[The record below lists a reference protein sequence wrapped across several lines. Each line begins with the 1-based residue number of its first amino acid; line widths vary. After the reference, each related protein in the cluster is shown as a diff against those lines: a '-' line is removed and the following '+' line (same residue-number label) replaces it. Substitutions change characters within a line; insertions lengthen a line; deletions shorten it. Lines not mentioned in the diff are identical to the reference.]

1 MSVVT
6 LEQRGSVAI
15 LTLDNP
21 GKLNALSIEML
32 EGIGVHLDAIE
43 PDDAVRAVVITG
55 AGEKAFAAGADIGHM
70 REASVEEA
78 REYAELGHT
87 LLGRIESFAKP
98 VIAAINGFALGGGCE
113 LVLACDIRLASD
125 NARLGQPEV
134 NLGIFPGW
142 GGTQRLPRL
151 TSPGFA
157 KELIFTARH
166 VGAEEAKAAGLV
178 NHVYPLAELIDRAV
192 AMGETIASKSPLA
205 VSVAKRLVNQALEGD
220 YRDALARELAAFG
233 DAFATDDQREGMAA
247 FFDKREPRFT
257 GR

>member
-1 MSVVT
+1 MPVT
-6 LEQRGSVAI
+6 LELRGPVAV
-15 LTLDNP
+15 LTLENP
-21 GKLNALSIEML
+21 GKLNALSIEIL
-32 EGIGVHLDAIE
+32 DELDGHLDAVE
-43 PDDAVRAVVITG
+43 SDDAVRVVVITG

-70 REASVEEA
+70 REATVQQA
-78 REYAELGHT
+78 RDYAERGHE
-87 LLGRIESFAKP
+87 LFARIEAFGKP

-157 KELIFTARH
+157 KELIFTGRH
-166 VGAEEAKAAGLV
+166 VTADEAKAAGLV
-178 NHVYPLAELIDRAV
+178 NHVYPLAELLDRAV
-192 AMGETIASKSPLA
+192 AMGEEIAKKSPLA
-205 VSVAKRLVNQALEGD
+205 VSVAKGLVNQAMEGG
-220 YRDALARELAAFG
+220 YREALAQELAAFG
-233 DAFATDDQREGMAA
+233 DAFASEDQREGMAA
-247 FFDKREPRFT
+247 FFEKREPRFT

>member
-1 MSVVT
+1 MGVT
-6 LEQRGSVAI
+6 LELRGPVAL
-15 LTLDNP
+15 LTLENP
-21 GKLNALSIEML
+21 GKLNALSIEIL
-32 EGIGVHLDAIE
+32 DEIDAHLDAVE
-43 PDDAVRAVVITG
+43 HDDAVRAVVITG

-70 REASVEEA
+70 LQATVDEA
-78 REYAELGHT
+78 RAYAERGHE
-87 LLGRIESFAKP
+87 LFARIEAFPKP

-157 KELIFTARH
+157 KELIFTGRH
-166 VGAEEAKAAGLV
+166 VTADEARAAGLV
-178 NHVYPLAELIDRAV
+178 NHVYPPAELLDRAV
-192 AMGETIASKSPLA
+192 AMGEEIAKKSPLA
-205 VSVAKRLVNQALEGD
+205 VSVAKGLVNHALDGD
-220 YRDALARELAAFG
+220 YTAALARELTAFG
-233 DAFATDDQREGMAA
+233 DAFASEDQREGMAA
-247 FFDKREPRFT
+247 FFEKREPRFT

>member
-1 MSVVT
+1 MPVA
-6 LEQRGSVAI
+6 LEVAGPVAV

-32 EGIGVHLDAIE
+32 DAIGGHLDALE
-43 PDDAVRAVVITG
+43 SDGAVRAVVITG

-70 REASVEEA
+70 AEATVQEA
-78 REYAELGHT
+78 RDYAERGHS
-87 LLGRIESFAKP
+87 LFARIEAFPKP

-113 LVLACDIRLASD
+113 LTLACDIRLAAD
-125 NARLGQPEV
+125 TARLGQPEV

-151 TSPGFA
+151 TTPGFA
-157 KELIFTARH
+157 KDLIFTGRLVAA
-166 VGAEEAKAAGLV
+166 AEAQAAGLV
-178 NHVYPLAELIDRAV
+178 NHVYPQAELLDRAV
-192 AMGETIASKSPLA
+192 ALGEEIAKKAPLA
-205 VSVAKRLVNQALEGD
+205 IAAAKDLINEELEGR

-233 DAFATDDQREGMAA
+233 DAFATEDQREGMAA
-247 FFDKREPRFT
+247 FFEKRDPQFT

>member
-1 MSVVT
+1 MPVT
-6 LEQRGSVAI
+6 LELRGPVAV
-15 LTLDNP
+15 LTLENP
-21 GKLNALSIEML
+21 GKLNALSIEIL
-32 EGIGVHLDAIE
+32 DELDGHLDAVE
-43 PDDAVRAVVITG
+43 SDDAVRAVVITG

-70 REASVEEA
+70 REATVQQA
-78 REYAELGHT
+78 RDYAERGHE
-87 LLGRIESFAKP
+87 LFARIEAFGKP

-157 KELIFTARH
+157 KELIFTGRH
-166 VGAEEAKAAGLV
+166 VTADEAEAAGLV
-178 NHVYPLAELIDRAV
+178 NHVYPLAELLDRAV
-192 AMGETIASKSPLA
+192 AMGEEIAQKSPLA
-205 VSVAKRLVNQALEGD
+205 VSVAKGLVNQAMEGG
-220 YRDALARELAAFG
+220 YREALAQELAAFG
-233 DAFATDDQREGMAA
+233 DAFASEDQREGMAA
-247 FFDKREPRFT
+247 FFEKREPRFT

>member
-1 MSVVT
+1 MPIDRET
-6 LEQRGSVAI
+6 RGPVAV

-32 EGIGVHLDAIE
+32 DGIGGHLDEIE

-70 REASVEEA
+70 REATVQEA
-78 REYAELGHT
+78 RDYAERGHA
-87 LLGRIESFAKP
+87 LFARIEAFPKP

-113 LVLACDIRLASD
+113 LVLACDIRLAADS
-125 NARLGQPEV
+125 ARLGQPEV

-151 TSPGFA
+151 TTPGFA
-157 KELIFTARH
+157 KDMIFTGRH
-166 VGAEEAKAAGLV
+166 VGAAEAHDAGLV
-178 NHVYPLAELIDRAV
+178 NHLYPQAELIDRAV
-192 AMGETIASKSPLA
+192 ALGEEIAKKSPLA
-205 VSVAKRLVNQALEGD
+205 IAVAKRLVNEALEGD

-233 DAFATDDQREGMAA
+233 DAFATEDQREGMAA
-247 FFDKREPRFT
+247 FFEKREPDFT

>member
-32 EGIGVHLDAIE
+32 DGIGAHLDAIE
-43 PDDAVRAVVITG
+43 PDDTVRAVIITG

-78 REYAELGHT
+78 REYAELGHAV
-87 LLGRIESFAKP
+87 LGRIESFPKP

-166 VGAEEAKAAGLV
+166 VSAEEAKAAGLV
-178 NHVYPLAELIDRAV
+178 NHVYPLAELVDRAV
-192 AMGETIASKSPLA
+192 AMGETIATKSPLA